1 MKSETN
7 LQKLL
12 KLLGDGEWHTSEEL
26 SKITWRFGHTIHE
39 GRNKGYPIEKRKIGH
54 NQFEYRLSPS
64 YFKSLKVSYK
74 SKSTNVV
81 SS

>member
-1 MKSETN
+1 MKRETN

-12 KLLGDGEWHTSEEL
+12 KLLGDGNWHTSEEL

-39 GRNKGYPIEKRKIGH
+39 ARKKGYQIEKHQVGH
-54 NQFEYRLSPS
+54 NQFQYRLSPS
-64 YFKSLKVSYK
+64 YI
-74 SKSTNVV
+74 